1 MARTS
6 RAVHLAAVP
15 SGVPSES
22 DFALVESAVP
32 DPRDGEV
39 LVGNVCMSVEPY
51 MRARLVDPSAN
62 PLAVAAGQ
70 ALAGPAIGRVE
81 ASRDSRFAE
90 GDYVSSRLGWRECFS
105 APGGQLEPL
114 AQVEPPPAS
123 YYLGVLGGTGFT
135 AYAGMVEVGAPRA
148 GETVFI
154 SGATSGASSCA
165 ARSLSTT
172 PRASGGACATST
184 CLFRRSLTVRGFRSS
199 DYEHRRGDFL
209 REMLEWTSTGVVL
222 SRETVVEGI
231 ERAAGAFIGLF
242 RGENVGK
249 MIVALDS

>member
-1 MARTS
+1 
-6 RAVHLAAVP
+6 
-15 SGVPSES
+15 
-22 DFALVESAVP
+22 
-32 DPRDGEV
+32 
-39 LVGNVCMSVEPY
+39 

-184 CLFRRSLTVRGFRSS
+184 CSSAAASRSGVSAPPTTSPSPWRLPARDARM
-199 DYEHRRGDFL
+199 DEHRRRAQPRDG
-209 REMLEWTSTGVVL
+209 RRGVSSARRVPSSACSAGKTSG
-222 SRETVVEGI
+222 R
-231 ERAAGAFIGLF
+231 
-242 RGENVGK
+242 
-249 MIVALDS
+249 